1 MNFTANFSLKSSLFP
16 AQDKVQYRR
25 RKILELRSQGFTNV
39 EISHKLRYCLSTIEK
54 DVQTLRENSQ
64 YEYKESIQTNH
75 LENKISKV
83 NQGNSIKILSQIEK
97 SRYTSV

>member
-1 MNFTANFSLKSSLFP
+1 MNFTANFSLKSCLIP
-16 AQDKVQYRR
+16 VQDKVQYRR

-39 EISHKLRYCLSTIEK
+39 EISHKLKYCLSTIEK